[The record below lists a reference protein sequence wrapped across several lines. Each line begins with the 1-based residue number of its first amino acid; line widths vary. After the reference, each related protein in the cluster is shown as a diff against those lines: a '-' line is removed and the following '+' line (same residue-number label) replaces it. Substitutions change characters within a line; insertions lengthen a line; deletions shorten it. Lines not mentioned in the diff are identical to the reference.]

1 MLVPIQ
7 LCQNNMCTGFTPV
20 PPVPAPPPQPVLP
33 VPSGG
38 AGAAGGG
45 AGFYVSTPGYLDP
58 YEPPEEA
65 IVVEGELVEAA
76 LQQAEVRAAIAR
88 VLRTQI
94 EPERVE
100 PDTLIE
106 RLVRGAELKV
116 AVDDAVQRDR
126 AERSWEDEARLLAA
140 RLWADLQARQALR
153 ERDEAHERA
162 ASELQQSLRE
172 AQGRWQ
178 ELHGKVQQLE
188 QEQARAVPPLMLP
201 APVQLVVQQPAP
213 APDMR
218 RLWVGV
224 AVTAAVVAAA
234 VFALA
239 LLRPAPAPVPAP
251 PPAPPKRRK
260 RVRRR

>member
-1 MLVPIQ
+1 MI
-7 LCQNNMCTGFTPV
+7 
-20 PPVPAPPPQPVLP
+20 
-33 VPSGG
+33 
-38 AGAAGGG
+38 
-45 AGFYVSTPGYLDP
+45 
-58 YEPPEEA
+58 
-65 IVVEGELVEAA
+65 EGELVEASM
-76 LQQAEVRAAIAR
+76 QQDEVRAAIAR
-88 VLRTQI
+88 VLGTRVH
-94 EPERVE
+94 PERVE
-100 PDTLIE
+100 PDALIE

-162 ASELQQSLRE
+162 RELQKSLRE
-172 AQGRWQ
+172 AHDRWQ
-178 ELHGKVQQLE
+178 GLHGKVQQLE
-188 QEQARAVPPLMLP
+188 QVQAAQSLLLP
-201 APVQLVVQQPAP
+201 APVQLVAQQPAP